1 MSILLPGFEVGQE
14 VDITFRGA
22 PVNDIGGNYLDVELS
37 DGEELTVLPDAD
49 GVEVTPAGSV
59 PTLAELHTLLEAIR
73 EALTTPAPTTY
84 DTALWAEPRAR
95 EWLLLD
101 RTAEVT
107 GVINNIL
114 AGRLTATTGATWW
127 AEHLRSRVEQMPA
140 TYPAAEQSSP
150 SQGGAA

>member
-1 MSILLPGFEVGQE
+1 MNLLPGYEIGQE
-14 VDITFRGA
+14 VDVTFRGA
-22 PVNDIGGNYLDVELS
+22 RVDDVGGNFIDVETANG
-37 DGEELTVLPDAD
+37 DELTVLPDAV
-49 GVEVTPAGSV
+49 GVEVTPAGS
-59 PTLAELHTLLEAIR
+59 TLSLAELHTLLEAIR
-73 EALTTPAPTTY
+73 EALTTPAPTTH

-114 AGRLTATTGATWW
+114 AGRLTATTDAAWW
-127 AEHLRSRVEQMPA
+127 AEHLRSRVEQTPV

-150 SQGGAA
+150 SQGGTA